1 MRWKTA
7 HIRISYYH
15 ELMVDQRLLPRTRQ
29 AELAKRILSE
39 GHMTVA
45 DLAAEFDVSADTIR
59 RDLYVLDKAGTI
71 VRAHGGAMNPLSIA
85 KPDTRVDVR
94 LKFKNDE
101 KIAIAKTV
109 ADLIP
114 DQSTLI
120 VNGGTTTLQLAHALR
135 DHRDLT
141 IATNNLR
148 FPQIIPANCFQDL
161 YVFGGRV
168 RSQMETTVGKLEL
181 PHGDLTQPVDFK
193 ADYAVIGVGGI
204 VTDGYVTSN
213 LAEGGMIAEMIAHSA
228 IPIIVADDT
237 KFNRSLFANIGP
249 LSVAKYLVTNAEP
262 PEDLNT
268 ALISNGVKVVI
279 ASL

>member
-1 MRWKTA
+1 
-7 HIRISYYH
+7 
-15 ELMVDQRLLPRTRQ
+15 
-29 AELAKRILSE
+29 
-39 GHMTVA
+39 MTVA

-148 FPQIIPANCFQDL
+148 FPQIIPANCFRT
-161 YVFGGRV
+161 YMF
-168 RSQMETTVGKLEL
+168 S
-181 PHGDLTQPVDFK
+181 
-193 ADYAVIGVGGI
+193 ADASV
-204 VTDGYVTSN
+204 
-213 LAEGGMIAEMIAHSA
+213 L
-228 IPIIVADDT
+228 
-237 KFNRSLFANIGP
+237 KWRP
-249 LSVAKYLVTNAEP
+249 L
-262 PEDLNT
+262 
-268 ALISNGVKVVI
+268 
-279 ASL
+279 

>member
-1 MRWKTA
+1 
-7 HIRISYYH
+7 
-15 ELMVDQRLLPRTRQ
+15 MVDQRLLPRTRQ

-141 IATNNLR
+141 QLPLTIYD
-148 FPQIIPANCFQDL
+148 FP
-161 YVFGGRV
+161 R
-168 RSQMETTVGKLEL
+168 
-181 PHGDLTQPVDFK
+181 
-193 ADYAVIGVGGI
+193 
-204 VTDGYVTSN
+204 
-213 LAEGGMIAEMIAHSA
+213 
-228 IPIIVADDT
+228 
-237 KFNRSLFANIGP
+237 
-249 LSVAKYLVTNAEP
+249 
-262 PEDLNT
+262 
-268 ALISNGVKVVI
+268 
-279 ASL
+279 